1 MSKRLYILRHAQA
14 MNAIGQTDKQR
25 PLSPKGLKDACALAH
40 AMEVKGYLPD
50 ICVYSSA
57 LRTTQ
62 TFEILSKTM
71 NASILSQG
79 IDALYNAPAPLILSS
94 LEMIDEA
101 YDSALIIAH
110 NPGIHEFALWLA
122 NKEHNIHL
130 DRLKSDYTPAT
141 LCVFD
146 CLVDLWSEISTGR
159 NMLMDF
165 MDPLDYN
172 APARPTRW
180 M

>member
-1 MSKRLYILRHAQA
+1 MGKRLYILRHAQA
-14 MNAIGQTDKQR
+14 MNAAGQTDKQR
-25 PLSPKGLKDACALAH
+25 PLSPRGLEDASALAR
-40 AMEVKGYLPD
+40 AMDAKGYKPD

-62 TFEILSKTM
+62 TFETLS
-71 NASILSQG
+71 AAIQIPLLGQG
-79 IDALYNAPAPLILSS
+79 VDALYNAPAPVILSN

-101 YDSALIIAH
+101 HESALIVAH
-110 NPGIHEFALWLA
+110 NPGIHEFAVWLA
-122 NKEHNIHL
+122 DQSHDVHL
-130 DRLKSDYTPAT
+130 DRLVSDYAPAT

-146 CLVDLWSEISTGR
+146 CPVDLWVEISKGR
-159 NMLMDF
+159 NKLTDV